1 MITEWSAGGYDHRM
15 RRRRRPAVIVLLGI
29 DGAGKSTQARRLA
42 RTLSAAGRPASSFNN
57 GGGRP
62 LLDALARR
70 LGRRDGPDLL
80 GRRVHV
86 AVEATYRGLAITRAL
101 ALSRLTGRIAVMDRY
116 VYCQYA
122 VMRLR
127 GDGEARG
134 VRVAYRRFPAP
145 DLVVLFTVPA
155 TLAQQRVELRGRDHE
170 DLDRLVAFAEAYRNL
185 PEAPMFRELPASGT
199 PDEVH
204 AALYPLV
211 TDALG
216 RRLDRPAVRPRATHL
231 LRERATRRP
240 TSSRRNVGW
249 LRRRTEARQLHGSS
263 NHPPPRSTR

>member
-1 MITEWSAGGYDHRM
+1 MIA
-15 RRRRRPAVIVLLGI
+15 LLGV
-29 DGAGKSTQARRLA
+29 DGVGKTTQARRLA
-42 RTLSAAGRPASSFNN
+42 RTLTAAGQPASYFEN

-62 LLDALARR
+62 LLDPLARR

-116 VYCQYA
+116 TYCQYA
-122 VMRLR
+122 VMGLR
-127 GDGEARG
+127 GDGTGDDDGARR
-134 VRVAYRRFPAP
+134 VRAAYRRFPLP
-145 DLVVLFTVPA
+145 DLVVLFTAPA
-155 TLAQQRVELRGRDHE
+155 TLAQQRVERRGRDHE
-170 DLDRLVAFAEAYRNL
+170 DLDRLTAFAEAYRDL
-185 PEAPMFRELPASGT
+185 PEAAAFHELPASGT

-204 AALYPLV
+204 AVLYPLV
-211 TDALG
+211 TEALG
-216 RRLDRPAVRPRATHL
+216 RRLDRPAVRARATHL

>member
-1 MITEWSAGGYDHRM
+1 M
-15 RRRRRPAVIVLLGI
+15 RRRPRPPVIALLGV
-29 DGAGKSTQARRLA
+29 DGVGKTTQARLLA
-42 RTLSAAGRPASSFNN
+42 RALSAAGRPASYFEN

-62 LLDALARR
+62 VVDALARLLR
-70 LGRRDGPDLL
+70 RRDGPDLL
-80 GRRVHV
+80 GSRVNL
-86 AVEATYRGLAITRAL
+86 AVEATFRALAITRAL
-101 ALSRLTGRIAVMDRY
+101 TLSRLTGRIAVMDRY

-127 GDGEARG
+127 GGGDGDGRR

-170 DLDRLVAFAEAYRNL
+170 DLDRLIAFAEAYRAL
-185 PEAPMFRELPASGT
+185 PEAAAFHELPASGT

-204 AALYPLV
+204 AALLRLV
-211 TDALG
+211 ADALG